1 MRMTG
6 TDFVQD
12 EAKRA
17 ADEVVME
24 RALVR
29 MSLQGFG
36 ASVAAIETPTA
47 ATPEFVELL
56 KQRVP
61 GATRFN

>member
-1 MRMTG
+1 MTG
-6 TDFVQD
+6 TDFVQH

-36 ASVAAIETPTA
+36 AAVAAIETPAA

-61 GATRFN
+61 RATRFN